1 MPVDSLM
8 YLFTA
13 VVVLASALAAITVWA
28 PRAVWLKVV
37 ALVTAALLM
46 PTAYAGLVD
55 LLGRPKP
62 VTMEWAAGAAP
73 EATVLGVRLHEG
85 EAIYLW
91 LEFDAAREP
100 RAYVLP
106 WRLKTAEQLQDAM
119 RLAEANGVTVRM
131 RHPFDAEADSD
142 EPLFYAAP
150 HPPLPEKTL
159 QPM

>member
-13 VVVLASALAAITVWA
+13 IVLLASALAAITVWA

-46 PTAYAGLVD
+46 PTAYAGLVQ

-62 VTMEWAAGAAP
+62 VTMEWAAGTVP

-91 LEFDAAREP
+91 LEFDAAAEP

-119 RLAEANGVTVRM
+119 RSAEANGATVRM
-131 RHPFDAEADSD
+131 RRPFDADADSD

-150 HPPLPEKTL
+150 QPPLPEKILPPT
-159 QPM
+159 